1 MTLEEIIVAVA
12 RVIGSLPVIR
22 WAFVGAIIA
31 VLTDFSDL
39 FMMNLLDLGGLRNYQ
54 VFDKWV
60 DLVYM
65 GTFLLASL
73 RWSGV
78 PKKVS
83 IGLFSYRIL
92 GVILFEITSQRS
104 ILLLFPNVFEFW
116 FIFVAG
122 IRLFKPKYEINWPR
136 AALWLV
142 PLLILK
148 EFQEYVLHQGQWL
161 EQYRAVDVVVDWWQL
176 LTGLL

>member
-1 MTLEEIIVAVA
+1 MDA
-12 RVIGSLPVIR
+12 R
-22 WAFVGAIIA
+22 
-31 VLTDFSDL
+31 SDI
-39 FMMNLLDLGGLRNYQ
+39 Y
-54 VFDKWV
+54 
-60 DLVYM
+60 
-65 GTFLLASL
+65 S
-73 RWSGV
+73 
-78 PKKVS
+78 
-83 IGLFSYRIL
+83 L

-122 IRLFKPKYEINWPR
+122 IRLFKPKYEINWSR

-142 PLLILK
+142 PILILK

-161 EQYRAVDVVVDWWQL
+161 EQYRAVDVVVDWWQF